1 MEFFFKWVR
10 NVVISFSFCLFKN
23 PPPCPLSWLLT
34 SYIGL
39 LTICPILN
47 SFSRTYPRTFVENR
61 CILVSTGFSVVD
73 TKSSHKAASFFIL
86 HFLGNLLFSN
96 RVDFRLFVLG
106 VQELDSVIN
115 SCTAVLLG
123 DFFPMKVIT
132 VCFLQL
138 AVLFIWSF

>member
-1 MEFFFKWVR
+1 M
-10 NVVISFSFCLFKN
+10 
-23 PPPCPLSWLLT
+23 
-34 SYIGL
+34 G
-39 LTICPILN
+39 
-47 SFSRTYPRTFVENR
+47 
-61 CILVSTGFSVVD
+61 TGFSVVV
-73 TKSSHKAASFFIL
+73 TKSSHKAAFFIL
-86 HFLGNLLFSN
+86 HVLGNLLFSN

-138 AVLFIWSF
+138 AVLFSWSF